1 MNENEVKSRLS
12 MALEANN
19 ESPSSLA
26 RKIGISPKR
35 LKSQLFGNA
44 PTPLSAILRIAEAM
58 PGISLEWLLRGN
70 GEMLLTPIT
79 IANNG
84 NNNSITNIAGANNNS
99 ITNIAGAN
107 IVTGRYATV
116 IGQQIIGL
124 SENFVR
130 ELLAAKDKQ
139 IQTLLAI
146 LGK

>member
-1 MNENEVKSRLS
+1 MNENEVKSRLF
-12 MALEANN
+12 MALEANG
-19 ESPSSLA
+19 ESLTSLA
-26 RKIGISPKR
+26 RKTGISPKR
-35 LKSQLFGNA
+35 LKSQIFGNA

-70 GEMLLTPIT
+70 GEMMLTPIT
-79 IANNG
+79 ITNNG
-84 NNNSITNIAGANNNS
+84 YNNSTINTV
-99 ITNIAGAN
+99 GAN

>member
-19 ESPSSLA
+19 ESLTSLA
-26 RKIGISPKR
+26 RKIKISPKR
-35 LKSQLFGNA
+35 LHSQIFGNN
-44 PTPLSAILRIAEAM
+44 PTSLSAILRVAEVM
-58 PGISLEWLLRGN
+58 PGISLEWLLRGS
-70 GEMLLTPIT
+70 GEMMLTPIT
-79 IANNG
+79 ITENSGSDNNCS
-84 NNNSITNIAGANNNS
+84 NNNYSNVNSTNTVGAN
-99 ITNIAGAN
+99 T
-107 IVTGRYATV
+107 VTGRYATV

-139 IQTLLAI
+139 IQTLLAL

>member
-35 LKSQLFGNA
+35 LKSQIFGNA

-58 PGISLEWLLRGN
+58 PGISLEWLLRGT
-70 GEMLLTPIT
+70 GEMQLKQNAATNSNNNI
-79 IANNG
+79 NNG
-84 NNNSITNIAGANNNS
+84 NNNSIVNTV
-99 ITNIAGAN
+99 GAN

-116 IGQQIIGL
+116 IGQQITGL

-130 ELLAAKDKQ
+130 ELLAARDKQ

>member
-35 LKSQLFGNA
+35 LKSQIFGNA

-70 GEMLLTPIT
+70 GEMMLTPIT
-79 IANNG
+79 ITNNG
-84 NNNSITNIAGANNNS
+84 YNNSNIN
-99 ITNIAGAN
+99 TLGAN

>member
-12 MALEANN
+12 MALEASN

-35 LKSQLFGNA
+35 LKSQIFGNA

-70 GEMLLTPIT
+70 GEMMLTPIT
-79 IANNG
+79 ITNNG
-84 NNNSITNIAGANNNS
+84 YNNSTINTV
-99 ITNIAGAN
+99 GAN

-116 IGQQIIGL
+116 TGQQIIGL

-139 IQTLLAI
+139 IQTLVAI
-146 LGK
+146 LGE

>member
-35 LKSQLFGNA
+35 LKSQIFGNA

-70 GEMLLTPIT
+70 GEMMLTPIT
-79 IANNG
+79 ITNNG
-84 NNNSITNIAGANNNS
+84 YNNSTINTV
-99 ITNIAGAN
+99 GAN

-139 IQTLLAI
+139 IQTLLAV

>member
-35 LKSQLFGNA
+35 LKSQIFGNA
-44 PTPLSAILRIAEAM
+44 PTPLSTILRITEAM

-70 GEMLLTPIT
+70 GEMMLTPIT
-79 IANNG
+79 ITNNG
-84 NNNSITNIAGANNNS
+84 YNNSTINTV
-99 ITNIAGAN
+99 GAN

>member
-1 MNENEVKSRLS
+1 MNVNEVKSRLS

-35 LKSQLFGNA
+35 LKSQIFGNA

-70 GEMLLTPIT
+70 GEMMLTPIT
-79 IANNG
+79 ITNNG
-84 NNNSITNIAGANNNS
+84 YNNSTINTV
-99 ITNIAGAN
+99 GAN

>member
-12 MALEANN
+12 MALEANS
-19 ESPSSLA
+19 ESLSSLA

-35 LKSQLFGNA
+35 LKSQIFGNA

-70 GEMLLTPIT
+70 GEMMLTPIT
-79 IANNG
+79 ITNNG
-84 NNNSITNIAGANNNS
+84 YNNSTINTV
-99 ITNIAGAN
+99 GAN

>member
-35 LKSQLFGNA
+35 LKSQIFGNA

-79 IANNG
+79 ITNNG
-84 NNNSITNIAGANNNS
+84 YNNSTINTV
-99 ITNIAGAN
+99 GAN

>member
-19 ESPSSLA
+19 ESLSSLA

-35 LKSQLFGNA
+35 LKSQIFGNA

-70 GEMLLTPIT
+70 GEMMLTPIT
-79 IANNG
+79 ITNNG
-84 NNNSITNIAGANNNS
+84 YNNSTINTV
-99 ITNIAGAN
+99 GAN

>member
-35 LKSQLFGNA
+35 LKSQIFGNA

-70 GEMLLTPIT
+70 GEMMLTPIT
-79 IANNG
+79 ITNNG
-84 NNNSITNIAGANNNS
+84 YNNSTINTV
-99 ITNIAGAN
+99 GAN

-116 IGQQIIGL
+116 IGQSIIGL

>member
-35 LKSQLFGNA
+35 LKSQIFGNA

-70 GEMLLTPIT
+70 GEMMLTPIT
-79 IANNG
+79 ITNNG
-84 NNNSITNIAGANNNS
+84 YNNSTINTV
-99 ITNIAGAN
+99 GAN

>member
-1 MNENEVKSRLS
+1 MNENEVKNRLS

-35 LKSQLFGNA
+35 LKSQIFGNA

-70 GEMLLTPIT
+70 GEMMLTPIT
-79 IANNG
+79 ITNNG
-84 NNNSITNIAGANNNS
+84 YNNSTINTV
-99 ITNIAGAN
+99 GAN

>member
-1 MNENEVKSRLS
+1 MNENEVKRRLS

-19 ESPSSLA
+19 ESPTSMA

-35 LKSQLFGNA
+35 LKSQIFGNT

-58 PGISLEWLLRGN
+58 PEISLEWLLRGS
-70 GEMLLTPIT
+70 GEMVLTPIT
-79 IANNG
+79 ITENSGSDNNCS
-84 NNNSITNIAGANNNS
+84 NNNYSNVNSTNTVGAN
-99 ITNIAGAN
+99 T
-107 IVTGRYATV
+107 VTGRYATV

-139 IQTLLAI
+139 IQTLLAL

>member
-1 MNENEVKSRLS
+1 MNENEVKSRLF
-12 MALEANN
+12 MALEANG
-19 ESPSSLA
+19 ESLTSLA
-26 RKIGISPKR
+26 RKTGISPKR
-35 LKSQLFGNA
+35 LKSQIFGNT
-44 PTPLSAILRIAEAM
+44 PTPLSAIMRIADAM
-58 PGISLEWLLRGN
+58 PGISLEWLLRGS
-70 GEMLLTPIT
+70 GEMVLTPISIT
-79 IANNG
+79 SNSIAN
-84 NNNSITNIAGANNNS
+84 T
-99 ITNIAGAN
+99 AGAN

>member
-12 MALEANN
+12 MAIEANN

-35 LKSQLFGNA
+35 LKSQIFGNA

-58 PGISLEWLLRGN
+58 PEISLEWLLRGS

-84 NNNSITNIAGANNNS
+84 NNNSITN
-99 ITNIAGAN
+99 TAGAN
-107 IVTGRYATV
+107 IVTGRFATV
-116 IGQQIIGL
+116 IGKQIIGL

-146 LGK
+146 LGQ

>member
-12 MALEANN
+12 MALEANS

-35 LKSQLFGNA
+35 LKSQIFGNA

-70 GEMLLTPIT
+70 GEMMLTPIT
-79 IANNG
+79 ITNNG
-84 NNNSITNIAGANNNS
+84 YNNSTINTV
-99 ITNIAGAN
+99 GAN

>member
-12 MALEANN
+12 MALAANN

-35 LKSQLFGNA
+35 LKSQIFGNA
-44 PTPLSAILRIAEAM
+44 STPLSAILRIAEAM

-70 GEMLLTPIT
+70 GEMMLTPIT
-79 IANNG
+79 ITNNG
-84 NNNSITNIAGANNNS
+84 YNNSTINTV
-99 ITNIAGAN
+99 GAN

-130 ELLAAKDKQ
+130 ELLAVKDKQ

>member
-35 LKSQLFGNA
+35 LKSQIFGNA
-44 PTPLSAILRIAEAM
+44 PTSLSAILRIAEAM

-70 GEMLLTPIT
+70 GEMMLTPIT
-79 IANNG
+79 ITNNG
-84 NNNSITNIAGANNNS
+84 YNNSTINTV
-99 ITNIAGAN
+99 GAN

>member
-35 LKSQLFGNA
+35 LKSQIFGNA

-70 GEMLLTPIT
+70 GEMMLTPIT
-79 IANNG
+79 ITNNG
-84 NNNSITNIAGANNNS
+84 YNNSTINTV
-99 ITNIAGAN
+99 GAN

-139 IQTLLAI
+139 IQTLLAL

>member
-26 RKIGISPKR
+26 RKIGISTKR
-35 LKSQLFGNA
+35 LKSQIFGNA

-70 GEMLLTPIT
+70 GEMMLTPIT
-79 IANNG
+79 ITNNG
-84 NNNSITNIAGANNNS
+84 YNNSTINTV
-99 ITNIAGAN
+99 GAN
-107 IVTGRYATV
+107 IVTERYATV

>member
-35 LKSQLFGNA
+35 LKSQIFGNA

-58 PGISLEWLLRGN
+58 PGILLEWLLRGN
-70 GEMLLTPIT
+70 GEMMLTPIT
-79 IANNG
+79 ITNNG
-84 NNNSITNIAGANNNS
+84 YNNSTINTV
-99 ITNIAGAN
+99 GAN
-107 IVTGRYATV
+107 IVTGRYDTV

>member
-12 MALEANN
+12 MALAANN
-19 ESPSSLA
+19 ENLTSLA
-26 RKIGISPKR
+26 RKTGISPKR
-35 LKSQLFGNA
+35 LKSQIFGNN

-58 PGISLEWLLRGN
+58 PGISLEWLLRGS
-70 GEMLLTPIT
+70 GEMVLTPISIT
-79 IANNG
+79 NNCNNG
-84 NNNSITNIAGANNNS
+84 SNNSIAN
-99 ITNIAGAN
+99 TLGAN

-146 LGK
+146 LRK